1 MLHTPVK
8 KALIAGAAVAALAAA
23 RTLQR
28 STPRPVPVREPDS
41 PQLTWLRNQAF
52 TLFGKGTRIEDYVLD
67 EDGALTLF
75 RVYQPGGD
83 LYVGQ
88 VMNRALALVDAALA
102 GDSHWIAV
110 VNVLTDTATF
120 ERVPGLPPGGQPVPV
135 RYTDGEGFDTVIADT
150 DRT

>member
-1 MLHTPVK
+1 MLHAPVK

-28 STPRPVPVREPDS
+28 SAPRPVPVREPDS
-41 PQLTWLRNQAF
+41 PQLTWLRTHRAK
-52 TLFGKGTRIEDYVLD
+52 LLGAGAHVEDYVL
-67 EDGALTLF
+67 EETGELTQF
-75 RVYQPGGD
+75 RIYQPASD
-83 LYVGQ
+83 LYVGR

-110 VNVLTDTATF
+110 VNVLADTATF